1 MTVCNDGAMTNS
13 SGISYYRARYYDP
26 IIGRFVSGDP
36 IGHNGGINIFAYV
49 GNSSADLVDP
59 TGYYA
64 QLDPNSRCAEVFAKA
79 FKPGLCPDEYAK
91 DFNQRASKIPVINV
105 PSDKSPTAKLT
116 ENQVSGNGSL
126 KTLGSHFFG
135 VTYTPTAIT
144 LAGGKPVIVLG
155 TGFSNQPQD
164 VQYGT
169 LIHEEVHGVTGYG
182 DEDIFDMLRKY
193 GLPST
198 DFILDPAH
206 PTGEFTEWIRKGCP
220 PKKAGT
226 Q

>member
-1 MTVCNDGAMTNS
+1 MTS
-13 SGISYYRARYYDP
+13 SGQQGARGQADLASRSDGWPDEMALEYPQASYYRVRYYDP

-36 IGHNGGINIFAYV
+36 IGQNGGINIFAYV

-155 TGFSNQPQD
+155 PGFSNQPQD

-182 DEDIFDMLRKY
+182 RGYFRHAE
-193 GLPST
+193 
-198 DFILDPAH
+198 
-206 PTGEFTEWIRKGCP
+206 EIRTP
-220 PKKAGT
+220 FHLFYS
-226 Q
+226 